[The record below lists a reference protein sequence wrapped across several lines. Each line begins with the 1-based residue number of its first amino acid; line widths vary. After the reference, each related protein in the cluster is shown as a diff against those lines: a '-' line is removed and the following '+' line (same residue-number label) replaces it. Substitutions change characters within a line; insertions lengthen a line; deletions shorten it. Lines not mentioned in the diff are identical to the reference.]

1 VGPELPDL
9 TLVAIY
15 IDHRESDRS
24 VAVVRERVTGK
35 RYNLHSGDR
44 LGRLRVASVRERDV
58 DFIID
63 DFGTERRET
72 LSLRRPQEEQTP

>member
-1 VGPELPDL
+1 MTGPGGSAMMAALSL
-9 TLVAIY
+9 Q
-15 IDHRESDRS
+15 
-24 VAVVRERVTGK
+24 
-35 RYNLHSGDR
+35 
-44 LGRLRVASVRERDV
+44 RLRQSHRSLYLYDTYEGMTQPTERDV